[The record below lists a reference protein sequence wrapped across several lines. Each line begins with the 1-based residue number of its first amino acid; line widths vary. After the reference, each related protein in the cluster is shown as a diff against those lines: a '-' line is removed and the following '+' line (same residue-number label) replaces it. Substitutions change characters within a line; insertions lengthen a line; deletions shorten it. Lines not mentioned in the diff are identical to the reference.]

1 MLKTQKQLLGSR
13 VRELKRKILHTHDS
27 GLRKIYKDHIKF
39 LESEV
44 GKYGKAIS

>member
-1 MLKTQKQLLGSR
+1 MYRTRKQLLDGR
-13 VRELKRKILHTHDS
+13 VRELKRKILPTHDV

-44 GKYGKAIS
+44 RKI